1 MRQALMVML
10 LVVPIATA
18 RGRGVLAPVTSRY
31 TVEVSS
37 SAYHPAD
44 LEVQPGDTITWIN
57 RDIIPH
63 TATSDSSERA
73 IDTGTMAAGDS
84 SSYVATRAGVYRYT
98 CTFHPT
104 MQGRLV
110 VRAAA
115 PGAQKQS

>member
-1 MRQALMVML
+1 MRALVASL
-10 LVVPIATA
+10 LVVPLAAA
-18 RGRGVLAPVTSRY
+18 RGGSVPAPMTSRY

-44 LEVQPGDTITWIN
+44 LEVRSGDTITWVN

-63 TATSDSSERA
+63 TATSDSASRA
-73 IDTGTMAAGDS
+73 IDTGTLAPGDS
-84 SSYVATRAGVYRYT
+84 SSYVANHAGVYRYT
-98 CTFHPT
+98 CSFHPT

-115 PGAQKQS
+115 PGAQKPS